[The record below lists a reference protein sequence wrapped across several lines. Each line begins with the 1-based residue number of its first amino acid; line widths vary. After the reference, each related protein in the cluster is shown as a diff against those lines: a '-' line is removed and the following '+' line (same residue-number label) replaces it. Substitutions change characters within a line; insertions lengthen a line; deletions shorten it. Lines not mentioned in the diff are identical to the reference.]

1 MNKYDFINNLQ
12 RHLTGKVSPEQL
24 QDLTRYYNQYIDGEI
39 RKGKT
44 EEEVLVSLG
53 DPRLLAKSIISA
65 EGIGRHEEENT
76 TGYGTYEEEL
86 PDEKQKYAGF
96 SKKLKTI
103 LIVIGIILLI
113 VLLLSTV
120 FRIIRFFLPILI
132 PLLIAWFLVQMWNH
146 RER

>member
-44 EEEVLVSLG
+44 EEEVLASLG

-65 EGIGRHEEENT
+65 EGIGRYEEENAA
-76 TGYGTYEEEL
+76 GCGMYEEEL

-103 LIVIGIILLI
+103 LIVIGIILFI

-132 PLLIAWFLVQMWNH
+132 PLLIAWFLVQMWNN
-146 RER
+146 R

>member
-44 EEEVLVSLG
+44 EEEVLASLG

-65 EGIGRHEEENT
+65 EGIGR
-76 TGYGTYEEEL
+76 YE
-86 PDEKQKYAGF
+86 
-96 SKKLKTI
+96 
-103 LIVIGIILLI
+103 
-113 VLLLSTV
+113 
-120 FRIIRFFLPILI
+120 
-132 PLLIAWFLVQMWNH
+132 
-146 RER
+146 

>member
-44 EEEVLVSLG
+44 EEEVLASLG

-65 EGIGRHEEENT
+65 EGIGRYEEENAA
-76 TGYGTYEEEL
+76 GYGMYEEV

-103 LIVIGIILLI
+103 LIVIGIILFI

-146 RER
+146 R